1 MKTLLVSLVSDQTLP
16 SVQLIKEYKAVV
28 DDYLFVSTEQMEKK
42 GCRKWIE
49 KAAQINKVPKVIEV
63 KEFSF
68 DDINSKLDSIDFSA
82 YDRLIVNITGGTKV
96 MLLAAENYF
105 KQLGA
110 EIYYVTGYNN
120 EYIKLFP
127 GRKKEVKIFNHNITL
142 IEYLDSYGFTYT
154 VSEPSGISRNYTKSI
169 YNTYISQGF
178 DDYNEALNLLRKG
191 RSKGIKNISKHDDV
205 IINFLRFIG
214 YTPKVENVLSSL
226 EVKYLTGEWL
236 EEYVVLCIKEELG
249 LSEDQLQEGIVL
261 NKELPQQKVNS
272 VEGLVGDVE
281 LITGSEPD
289 NEIDVVFIYKNKFY
303 TIECKTSIINRVA
316 TDRKDK
322 EGNTIYKEQNILGE
336 TIYKTDYLKSRFGL
350 FAQSR
355 ILTLTNISEFIN
367 NSVDAVTKKNKT
379 KNIEDLISR
388 CNISNI
394 KLIDAALLSEGKSIS
409 ELVI

>member
-16 SVQLIKEYKAVV
+16 SVQLIKEYKDVV

-49 KAAQINKVPKVIEV
+49 KAAQINKIPKVIEV

-127 GRKKEVKIFNHNITL
+127 GRKKEIKVLSHNITL
-142 IEYLDSYGFTYT
+142 IEYLDAYGFTYT
-154 VSEPSGISRNYTKSI
+154 MSEPSGISPDYTKSI

-178 DDYNEALNLLRKG
+178 DDYNGALNLLRKW
-191 RSKGIKNISKHDDV
+191 RNKGVKDISKHGDV
-205 IINFLRFIG
+205 IIDFIEFIG
-214 YTPKVENVLSSL
+214 YAPKEENVLSSL
-226 EVKYLTGEWL
+226 EVKFLTGEWL
-236 EEYVVLCIKEELG
+236 EEYVGLCIKEELG
-249 LSEDQLQEGIVL
+249 LNDEQLQEGIVL
-261 NKELPQQKVNS
+261 NKELPQHKVNY
-272 VEGLVGDVE
+272 VENLIGDAE
-281 LITGSEPD
+281 LIGSKPD

-303 TIECKTSIINRVA
+303 TIECKTSIINRMA

-322 EGNTIYKEQNILGE
+322 EGNTIYKDQNILGE

-355 ILTLTNISEFIN
+355 ILTLTNISEYIN
-367 NSVDAVTKKNKT
+367 NSADVVAKNNKT
-379 KNIEDLISR
+379 RNMADLINR

-394 KLIDAALLSEGKSIS
+394 KLIDASMLLKGKTIS
-409 ELVI
+409 EFIV